1 MEMLAFQLRKQ
12 SWLGEIILA
21 PCSGLFP
28 QLKRQRFNV
37 FELRNQ
43 SWTGETILAPCSGLF
58 PQLKR
63 QHFNVV
69 PANSSLT
76 LATGLDCGTG

>member
-1 MEMLAFQLRKQ
+1 MLAFQSRKQ

-21 PCSGLFP
+21 LRSGLFP

-37 FELRNQ
+37 FELRKQ

-58 PQLKR
+58 PQLKC
-63 QHFNVV
+63 QCFNVV
-69 PANSSLT
+69 PALCILKRWHLN
-76 LATGLDCGTG
+76 